1 MKGGNTMLSNDYII
15 GGDNDDLGEAVPL
28 SCIFCGGCDGCE
40 GCNGCKASGRIK

>member
-1 MKGGNTMLSNDYII
+1 MLSNDYII